1 MAAALTIAF
10 KDLAQRIRDRSV
22 FIIAIIAP
30 LALAFIFN
38 AIFGGGISD
47 VGQNITLDMGVVDED
62 AGPIS
67 DVFTGLLTE
76 LEADGLVSLTTYP
89 DEAAGRL
96 AAENGE
102 VGAVFLL
109 VPGMSDSIL
118 SGSDTS
124 MTIVGNVD
132 APTSTQIASSIAE
145 QFSLGVRKGNAAAV
159 AALIAGA
166 IQPADLEAV
175 ATEAGQ
181 APSVLALG
189 PVEAAT
195 RQLDPSTYFVAGLS
209 VFFLF
214 FVAGMSV
221 TSMLDERR
229 DGTLGR
235 LLAAP
240 ISPSSIVAG
249 KSITSVIIGLV
260 AMVILVIASTF
271 LMGADWGNP
280 IGVAMLVVAAVLAIV
295 AIMTLVGGFAKTAE
309 QAGNLQ
315 SIVAVTLGMLGGT
328 FVPLSGEGFLST
340 LSLVTPNAW
349 FLRGLGDMAGGTVA
363 DALPAV
369 AVLMAIAVV
378 AGGVGLAV
386 VRRGVKV

>member
-1 MAAALTIAF
+1 MAAAFTIAF
-10 KDLAQRIRDRSV
+10 KDLAQRVRDRSV
-22 FIIAIIAP
+22 FIIGIIAP

-47 VGQNITLDMGVVDED
+47 VGQNITLDMGVVDDD

-67 DVFTGLLTE
+67 DVFTGLLAD
-76 LEADGLVSLTTYP
+76 LETQGLVALTTYP

-96 AAENGE
+96 AAESGE
-102 VGAVFLL
+102 VGSVFLL
-109 VPGMSDSIL
+109 APGMSDAIL
-118 SGSDTS
+118 SGSDAL

-132 APTSTQIASSIAE
+132 SPTTTQIASSIAE

-181 APSVLALG
+181 SPSVLSLG
-189 PVEAAT
+189 PIEAAT
-195 RQLDPSTYFVAGLS
+195 RQLDPSTYFVGGLS

-214 FVAGMSV
+214 FIAGMSV

-249 KSITSVIIGLV
+249 KSITSIIIGLV
-260 AMVILVIASTF
+260 AMVILIIASTF

-280 IGVAMLVVAAVLAIV
+280 VGVALLVVAVVFAIV

-315 SIVAVTLGMLGGT
+315 SIVAVTLAMLGGT
-328 FVPLSGEGFLST
+328 FVPISGEGFLAT

-349 FLRGLGDMAGGTVA
+349 FLRGLGDMAGGTVS
-363 DALPAV
+363 DALPAF
-369 AVLMAIAVV
+369 AVLVAIAVV
-378 AGGVGLAV
+378 AGSIGLAV
-386 VRRGVKV
+386 VRRRVKV